1 MNIKSIKTEQDYDK
15 AFQRAYNLMQS
26 DLKQDFNALS
36 ELDALGSLI
45 SEYEKKYYPIE
56 PSKSFEADKLKTKQ
70 KKIRKSVAI
79 Q

>member
-15 AFQRAYNLMQS
+15 ALQRAYHLMQL
-26 DLKQDFNALS
+26 DLKQDSNALS

-45 SEYEKKYYPIE
+45 TEYEKKHYPIE
-56 PSKSFEADKLKTKQ
+56 PIKSFESDKLKTKQ
-70 KKIRKSVAI
+70 KKIKRSVAI